1 MFITD
6 KKFFCEEINT
16 DIPELRNIAFTYE
29 NKGLAAAEKQL
40 ADYVRQAATPGAYFR
55 VPYYARENEW
65 AYPYED
71 DKAVA
76 DRVIENKLMS
86 CGYMHDFKDKVEWEH
101 NPTYNNYVEWVFQLS
116 RHHEWRCLGKVYRD
130 MGDEKYAEKF
140 VELFTGW
147 CENEICPESVS
158 GYATNCWR
166 TIEAGIRTTKNWSYA
181 FYSFYKSEHM
191 TDHILTMFIK
201 SIWEHG
207 YRLSNFSTKAN
218 WLIMEMTGLFHLSL
232 IHPWLKNAEE
242 WKAQAIKRLN
252 EEIDVQVYPDDFQY
266 ELSTGYHGVVI
277 ENYKYIFDV
286 AKAFGYKLSGDFMN
300 NVERMFNMYVK
311 LAYPSGYTPNLNDGG
326 VACVKK
332 VLAEA
337 LKYFPENETFKYFA
351 TDGKEGKAPDF
362 TSIALPYSG
371 MATMRSGHSADAVWC
386 FMESAPFGRAHQHE
400 DKLNVLMFA
409 YGKNV
414 LSDPGNYAYD
424 SSEMRKFIV
433 DTRAHNCARVD
444 GQSQNTRKNY
454 DWKPEYIK
462 KKSDIKWTFT
472 ENYDTVEGVFDAG
485 YGESLID
492 VTHRRKLVFFKK
504 GIDGSLPFAIVLDR
518 LTSNDEKDHSFEVSY
533 QMNTEKFTVSDNT
546 YTADFNDGVTMS
558 VISDIAPEV
567 IIGQTEPYMMG
578 FRPVHKAEEHEHAPA
593 PCLKYTKTGKSARFA
608 TILYP
613 SNNGEVPFEKAEVC
627 STEGVYSIVKKDGGM
642 IVINATD
649 YPCVDGAP
657 EKYDMA

>member
-1 MFITD
+1 M
-6 KKFFCEEINT
+6 
-16 DIPELRNIAFTYE
+16 
-29 NKGLAAAEKQL
+29 
-40 ADYVRQAATPGAYFR
+40 
-55 VPYYARENEW
+55 
-65 AYPYED
+65 
-71 DKAVA
+71 
-76 DRVIENKLMS
+76 
-86 CGYMHDFKDKVEWEH
+86 
-101 NPTYNNYVEWVFQLS
+101 FQLS

-130 MGDEKYAEKF
+130 TKEEKYAKKF
-140 VELFTGW
+140 VELFTSW
-147 CENEICPESVS
+147 CENEICPESIS

-252 EEIDVQVYPDDFQY
+252 DEIDVQVYPDDFQY
-266 ELSTGYHGVVI
+266 ELSTGYHGVVV
-277 ENYKYIFDV
+277 ENYRYIFDITSV
-286 AKAFGYKLSGDFMN
+286 FGYKLPSDFMKN
-300 NVERMFNMYVK
+300 AERMYNMYVK
-311 LAYPSGYTPNLNDGG
+311 LAYPNGYTPDLNDGG
-326 VACVKK
+326 EVCVKR
-332 VLAEA
+332 VLTVAHEH
-337 LKYFPENETFKYFA
+337 FPENETFKYFV
-351 TDGKEGKAPDF
+351 TDGKNGKAPDF

-371 MATMRSGHSADAVWC
+371 MATMRSGHSSDAVWC

-409 YGKNV
+409 YGKRV
-414 LSDPGNYAYD
+414 LSDTGNYAYD
-424 SSEMRKFIV
+424 SSEMRKFV
-433 DTRAHNCARVD
+433 LDTRSHNCARVD

-472 ENYDTVEGVFDAG
+472 DDYDTVEGVFDAG
-485 YGESLID
+485 YGENLID
-492 VTHRRKLVFFKK
+492 VTHHRKLIFFKC
-504 GIDGSLPFAIVLDR
+504 GIDGSLPFAIVLDS
-518 LTSNDEKDHSFEVSY
+518 LSSNDGESHSFEVSY
-533 QMNTEKFTVSDNT
+533 QMNTEEFTVSGNT
-546 YTADFNDGVTMS
+546 YTADFSDGVTMS
-558 VISDIAPEV
+558 VISDIEPEV

-578 FRPVHKAEEHEHAPA
+578 FRPIHKAGDHEHAPA
-593 PCLKYTKTGKSARFA
+593 PCLRYTKKGDFARFA

-613 SNNGEVPFEKAEVC
+613 SNNGEVPFEKAVVC
-627 STEGVYSIVKKDGGM
+627 DEDGVYSIVKKNGGA
-642 IVINATD
+642 IVINVND

-657 EKYDMA
+657 EKYDMV